1 MIPSRRN
8 ISGSANKRDN
18 NCVSPPPE
26 LVFRRLPKWWMPI
39 DRILQELIAIVFRT
53 NNVSNVVRG
62 VVVNDENKIG
72 NVLR

>member
-1 MIPSRRN
+1 
-8 ISGSANKRDN
+8 
-18 NCVSPPPE
+18 
-26 LVFRRLPKWWMPI
+26 MPI

-53 NNVSNVVRG
+53 NNVINVVRG